1 MDNGSKHDAET
12 TQDYLKAKITL
23 SGQVSLIPTEHSM
36 KTENKTDCRRPT
48 NNQAPQAAPIKPSRA
63 SHGRKHSI

>member
-23 SGQVSLIPTEHSM
+23 SGQVSLISLIPTEHSM
-36 KTENKTDCRRPT
+36 KTENKTDCRETHKQPGT
-48 NNQAPQAAPIKPSRA
+48 AGSSNKT
-63 SHGRKHSI
+63 

>member
-36 KTENKTDCRRPT
+36 KTENKIDCRETHKQPGT
-48 NNQAPQAAPIKPSRA
+48 AGSSNKT
-63 SHGRKHSI
+63 

>member
-36 KTENKTDCRRPT
+36 KTENKTDCRET
-48 NNQAPQAAPIKPSRA
+48 HKQSGTAGCSNKT
-63 SHGRKHSI
+63 

>member
-12 TQDYLKAKITL
+12 TQDYLKAKIL

-36 KTENKTDCRRPT
+36 KTENKTDCRETHKQPGT
-48 NNQAPQAAPIKPSRA
+48 AGSSIKT
-63 SHGRKHSI
+63 

>member
-36 KTENKTDCRRPT
+36 NTENKTDCRETHKQPGT
-48 NNQAPQAAPIKPSRA
+48 AGSSNKT
-63 SHGRKHSI
+63 